1 MHPLLATRVFNTPLL
16 ITPEYGQVVTTV
28 LADKLDVMPLV
39 AEDVLKRYE
48 RPNTRAH
55 FDKRSGIVTM
65 PVVGGLVHRSDGP
78 DALSGLQSYTS
89 LHNRFE
95 SLFADDVSRGILVD
109 LDSGG
114 GEAAGLQEL
123 ADWLP
128 KASKQ
133 AGKPVWV
140 VANTVAGSAA
150 YWFGSAATRESKRFF
165 AAHGSHVGSIGVY
178 VQHVDMS
185 KAVEKR
191 GLVVSFVYAG
201 EHKIDGHPF
210 GPLPDSVR
218 ASMQDRVDKLY
229 GDFVEAVASNR
240 KLDTKVVRDTQ
251 ARVYPPE
258 EAYALGLVDGIGGLG
273 SVHAAFADHLNRPF
287 VGYTS
292 GDTMSKELIYDQD
305 ALDGAKAAGMAAGKA
320 ESATAITELQSKL
333 NAAGEERKALLSAF
347 AQIGA
352 GNPKVEVFVEAL
364 NEGGS
369 VALATKMAAKFET
382 PKVEA
387 PKPKQSRTE
396 ADVDALMSAHA
407 PNISADGGGD
417 VDPQDAKAKRLVEIT
432 GSAQSYNKSKGYT
445 A

>member
-1 MHPLLATRVFNTPLL
+1 MHPLLAARVFNTPLL

-28 LADKLDVMPLV
+28 LADKLDVQPLV
-39 AEDVLKRYE
+39 ADDVLKRYE
-48 RPNTRAH
+48 RPNVRSH
-55 FDKRSGIVTM
+55 FDARSGIVTM
-65 PVVGGLVHRSDGP
+65 PVVGGLVHRGDGP

-95 SLFADDVSRGILVD
+95 ALFADSVTRGVLVD
-109 LDSGG
+109 VDSGG

-123 ADWLP
+123 AEWLP

-150 YWFGSAATRESKRFF
+150 YWFAAAATRESSRFY
-165 AAHGSHVGSIGVY
+165 AAHGSYVGSIGVY

-191 GLVVSFVYAG
+191 GLVVSFIYAG
-201 EHKIDGHPF
+201 DHKIDGHPF

-240 KLDTKVVRDTQ
+240 KLDSKIVRDTQ
-251 ARVYPPE
+251 ARVYRPD
-258 EAYALGLVDGIGGLG
+258 EAYELGLIDGIGGLG
-273 SVHAAFADHLNRPF
+273 AVHTAFAEHLNRPF
-287 VGYTS
+287 VGYSS
-292 GDTMSKELIYDQD
+292 GDKMSKELIYDQA
-305 ALDGAKAAGMAAGKA
+305 ALDGAKAAGIAAGKA
-320 ESATAITELQSKL
+320 EVANTVTELQGKL
-333 NAAGEERKALLSAF
+333 NAAGEDRKALLAAF
-347 AQIGA
+347 AEIGA

-369 VALATKMAAKFET
+369 VALAAKMAAKFET

-387 PKPKQSRTE
+387 PKANKTRTD
-396 ADVDALMSAHA
+396 ADVDKIMSAHA
-407 PNISADGGGD
+407 PNVSDDGGE
-417 VDPQDAKAKRLVEIT
+417 VDPQDAKAKRLAEIN
-432 GSAQSYNKSKGYT
+432 GSAKSFNKSKGYT